1 MSAAVGQ
8 TTSHAAKTPH
18 GRSFGWYGMVFFL
31 ASESFFFANL
41 IASYLYLRV
50 RNGGPLL
57 GRDAL
62 DVKLSAVN
70 TVVLISS
77 SFVLMWAMRGLNK
90 GNQRQFR
97 LGLGLTALL
106 GALFVTG
113 QAIEYASASFGPSSN
128 IFGSAFFVLTG
139 FHGAHVIVGVLFLLV
154 CFFRALRGDYSADKH
169 FSVMAAEMYWHFVD
183 VVWVIL
189 FTVLYILQ

>member
-1 MSAAVGQ
+1 MSAAVSQ
-8 TTSHAAKTPH
+8 TTAHTAKTPH
-18 GRSFGWYGMVFFL
+18 VRSFGWYGMVFFL

-50 RNGGPLL
+50 SHGGPLP

-77 SFVLMWAMRGLNK
+77 SFVLLWAMRGLNK

-106 GALFVTG
+106 GALF
-113 QAIEYASASFGPSSN
+113 
-128 IFGSAFFVLTG
+128 
-139 FHGAHVIVGVLFLLV
+139 
-154 CFFRALRGDYSADKH
+154 
-169 FSVMAAEMYWHFVD
+169 
-183 VVWVIL
+183 
-189 FTVLYILQ
+189 